1 MDARVGHQDVG
12 QDRHVLSQVED
23 IGALE
28 ARVHH
33 GLAAG
38 GDDRDLPATAA
49 WTAVVPP
56 SMNTSSTSSPCLR
69 NRPASWA
76 THSGADWPPT
86 VNQATFSGTSGRLDS
101 DGAVV
106 ATGALISAGAG
117 ALAAGAVAR
126 RGGGTGE

>member
-1 MDARVGHQDVG
+1 FTTAWLPVVM
-12 QDRHVLSQVED
+12 
-23 IGALE
+23 IGTS
-28 ARVHH
+28 
-33 GLAAG
+33 
-38 GDDRDLPATAA
+38 PATAA

-86 VNQATFSGTSGRLDS
+86 VNQATFRATSGRADS

-106 ATGALISAGAG
+106 ALPAAAAGPTTG
-117 ALAAGAVAR
+117 ALAAGAVAGVAGAQASSAPRMSTSGRPATTTR
-126 RGGGTGE
+126 REG